1 MPNPSRL
8 AYIAFNSRRDTH
20 GKYKCNEA
28 HPETTTIDGGK
39 FKMPTA
45 SRLACTAFNDRR
57 DSHGNYPHLD
67 SSSVDNLRN
76 PKGVRQ
82 QVSLPTPTP

>member
-8 AYIAFNSRRDTH
+8 AYIAFNLRRDSH
-20 GKYKCNEA
+20 GKYKY
-28 HPETTTIDGGK
+28 
-39 FKMPTA
+39 MPTA

-57 DSHGNYPHLD
+57 DSHGNCPHLD
-67 SSSVDNLRN
+67 ASSVDNLRN